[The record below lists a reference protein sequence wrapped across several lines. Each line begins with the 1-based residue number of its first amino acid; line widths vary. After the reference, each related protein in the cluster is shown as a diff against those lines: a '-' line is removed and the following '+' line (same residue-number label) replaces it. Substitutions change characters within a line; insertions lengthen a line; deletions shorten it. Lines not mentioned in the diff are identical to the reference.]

1 MAVPQRSPGLTSCP
15 ITTLEGAASRPR
27 VNPEAGGAIRVGG
40 CPEEI
45 VTRPGA
51 TSGRAIAV
59 IASVGAGCSTCGF
72 PGRIGSPF
80 LNALGGTAVR
90 QPAAPTVHEAR
101 PPRPI
106 GAQPIHPG
114 PEYQPT
120 KAGLQA
126 LNDPGIQNHPMPGLK
141 FQFP

>member
-1 MAVPQRSPGLTSCP
+1 M
-15 ITTLEGAASRPR
+15 TTLEGAAAPPR
-27 VNPEAGGAIRVGG
+27 ENPEAGGAIREGD

-51 TSGRAIAV
+51 KSGRAIGLND
-59 IASVGAGCSTCGF
+59 SVGAGCSTCGF

-80 LNALGGTAVR
+80 LSAPGGKAVR
-90 QPAAPTVHEAR
+90 QPAPPTVHEAR

-114 PEYQPT
+114 PEYQLT

-126 LNDPGIQNHPMPGLK
+126 LNDPGIQNHPIAGLK
-141 FQFP
+141 FQNP